1 MSVICRPSDFLGF
14 RRPLTR
20 EVKQTLTMSNP
31 HHDRTIVYRIMV
43 SLPHLYGVQPP
54 YGRIAPG
61 ESVNVDIV
69 RQKMD
74 EEPPLAYEYKD
85 KFLILSRDLN
95 EEQEGASVK
104 ELWKLNDKNETHE
117 HKIRVVFLPAAG
129 QTWDDE
135 EDEDEDGPRSETSE
149 PLMTPNETPAG
160 SPLISPALA
169 STFRDYAKRTGYS
182 PGFERDSVFL
192 PERHGTDF
200 VTPPSR

>member
-20 EVKQTLTMSNP
+20 EVKQILTMSNP

-43 SLPHLYGVQPP
+43 SLPHLYCVQPP
-54 YGRIAPG
+54 YGRIAPR

-69 RQKMD
+69 RQKMA
-74 EEPPLAYEYKD
+74 EEPPLAYEYRD
-85 KFLILSRDLN
+85 KFLILTRDLE

-104 ELWKLNDKNETHE
+104 DLWKLNDQGETHE

-135 EDEDEDGPRSETSE
+135 EDELDEDGLRFETSE

-160 SPLISPALA
+160 SPRLISPAV
-169 STFRDYAKRTGYS
+169 SSYPSCSRRTNSCPYDLTHVAAGVDV
-182 PGFERDSVFL
+182 PGLCEANWL
-192 PERHGTDF
+192 
-200 VTPPSR
+200 